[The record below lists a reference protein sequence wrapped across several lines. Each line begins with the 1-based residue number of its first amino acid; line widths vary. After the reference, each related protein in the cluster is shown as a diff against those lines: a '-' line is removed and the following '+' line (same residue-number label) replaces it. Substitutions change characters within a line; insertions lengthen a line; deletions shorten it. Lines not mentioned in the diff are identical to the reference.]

1 MKKALF
7 TCVLS
12 MLSIIFAEI
21 KAQENN
27 EGVVFVE
34 NKTFAEA
41 VAMAK
46 ESGKKVFLD
55 CYTSWCGPCKMM
67 TKNIFPQKA
76 AGDYFNSEFVNIKID
91 MEKGEGPELAKRL
104 KVRAYPTFVMFNGDG
119 KEIGRLVGG
128 MKTAEEFVEAVKN
141 AVGESSLSAMNERY
155 DNGERS
161 SEFMSKYLT
170 VLSAAYES
178 DKAKVVAEEMLEG
191 KGQELLDNPAL
202 FKVFIQYCSDP
213 LSAPFQYVLDHKD
226 EFVAKYPDAKLDR
239 TLASK
244 WMAYPHTLIK
254 RNSDG
259 TTTFDEVAMKAF
271 VEEMKNRKVEDRE
284 EIVLLS
290 NINVAEATNDW
301 SNYAKYCT
309 KYIKRYGENDMN
321 IYNWALR
328 IQQKCKDS
336 KVRKTAVDWM
346 QKRIY
351 NLKKEEAKMPSLKEG
366 EIRAIPLNNF
376 AKSYEKLIEQLKQ

>member
-1 MKKALF
+1 MKKILF

-12 MLSIIFAEI
+12 MLSMIFADVN
-21 KAQENN
+21 AQETN

-91 MEKGEGPELAKRL
+91 MEKGEGPDLAKRL
-104 KVRAYPTFVMFNGDG
+104 KVRAYPTFVMFDSDG

-155 DNGERS
+155 DKGERS

-178 DKAKVVAEEMLEG
+178 DKAKIVAEEMLSG

-202 FKVFIQYCSDP
+202 FSVFVQYCSDP
-213 LSAPFQYVLDHKD
+213 LSTPFQYVLQHKD
-226 EFVAKYPDAKLDR
+226 EFNAKYPKANLNRVLD
-239 TLASK
+239 SK
-244 WMAYPHTLIK
+244 WMSYPHTLIK

-259 TTTFDEVAMKAF
+259 TATFDEASMEAF
-271 VEEMKNRKVEDRE
+271 VKEMEKWDVKSRK

-290 NINVAEATNDW
+290 DINVAEATKDW
-301 SNYAKYCT
+301 KNYAKYCT

-328 IQQKCKDS
+328 IQQKCQDA
-336 KVRKTAVDWM
+336 KVRKTAVGWM
-346 QKRIY
+346 QKRID
-351 NLKKEEAKMPSLKEG
+351 NLKKAEAKMPPLKEG

-376 AKSYEKLIEQLKQ
+376 AKSYEKLIEQLKN

>member
-76 AGDYFNSEFVNIKID
+76 AGDYFNSEFINIKID

-104 KVRAYPTFVMFNGDG
+104 KVKAYPTFVMFDSDG

-155 DNGERS
+155 DKGERS

-178 DKAKVVAEEMLEG
+178 DKAKIVAEEMLSG

-202 FKVFIQYCSDP
+202 FSVFVQYCSDP
-213 LSAPFQYVLDHKD
+213 LSVPFQYVLDHKD
-226 EFVAKYPDAKLDR
+226 EFVAKYPNAKLDR

-244 WMAYPHTLIK
+244 WMTYPHTLIK

-259 TTTFDEVAMKAF
+259 TATFDETVMKAF
-271 VEEMKNRKVEDRE
+271 VEEMKNRKVENRE

-321 IYNWALR
+321 IYNWSLR

-346 QKRIY
+346 QKRID
-351 NLKKEEAKMPSLKEG
+351 NIKKEEAKMPPLKEG

>member
-12 MLSIIFAEI
+12 MLSIIFAEV

-104 KVRAYPTFVMFNGDG
+104 KVRAYPTFVMFDGDG

-141 AVGESSLSAMNERY
+141 AVGESSLYAMNERY

-161 SEFMSKYLT
+161 NEFMSKYLT

-178 DKAKVVAEEMLEG
+178 DKAKIVAEEMLEG
-191 KGQELLDNPAL
+191 KGQELLDNPVL
-202 FKVFIQYCSDP
+202 FNVFIQYCSDP
-213 LSAPFQYVLDHKD
+213 LSVPFQYVLDHKD
-226 EFVAKYPDAKLDR
+226 EFVAKYPNAKLDR

-244 WMAYPHTLIK
+244 WMTYPHTLIK

-259 TTTFDEVAMKAF
+259 TATFDETAMKAF
-271 VEEMKNRKVEDRE
+271 VEEMKNRKVENRE

-321 IYNWALR
+321 IYNWSLR

-336 KVRKTAVDWM
+336 KVRKTAIGWM
-346 QKRIY
+346 QKRID
-351 NLKKEEAKMPSLKEG
+351 NLKKEEAKRPPLKEG

>member
-12 MLSIIFAEI
+12 MLSIIFAEV

-104 KVRAYPTFVMFNGDG
+104 KVRAYPTFVMFDGDG

-161 SEFMSKYLT
+161 NEFMSKYLT

-178 DKAKVVAEEMLEG
+178 DKAKIVAEEMLEG
-191 KGQELLDNPAL
+191 KGQELLDNPVL
-202 FKVFIQYCSDP
+202 FNVFIQYCSDP
-213 LSAPFQYVLDHKD
+213 LSVPFQYVLDHKE
-226 EFVAKYPDAKLDR
+226 EFVAKYPNAKLDR

-244 WMAYPHTLIK
+244 WMTYPHTLIK

-259 TTTFDEVAMKAF
+259 TATFDETAMKAF
-271 VEEMKNRKVEDRE
+271 VEEMKNRKVENRE

-321 IYNWALR
+321 IYNWSLR

-336 KVRKTAVDWM
+336 KVRKTAIDWM
-346 QKRIY
+346 QKRID
-351 NLKKEEAKMPSLKEG
+351 NLKKEEAKRPPLKEG